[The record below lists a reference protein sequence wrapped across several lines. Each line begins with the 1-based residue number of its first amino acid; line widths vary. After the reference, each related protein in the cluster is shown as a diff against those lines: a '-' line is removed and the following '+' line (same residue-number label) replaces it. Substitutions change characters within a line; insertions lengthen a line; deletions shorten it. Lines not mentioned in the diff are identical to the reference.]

1 MPNLLESIQEIVKNT
16 NNSLALTDILFGT
29 VTSTSPLK
37 IQVEQKL
44 ELTEEFLILTKNVVD
59 YKVNVTL
66 DNWKT
71 NEISLRKKHTHTG
84 NLDISVSSEIVPNDN
99 NAKITNTVN
108 GNVSISDTT
117 IDFSHSHSIS
127 GKKSITIHN
136 ALVKGD
142 KVSLIRQMG
151 GQKFIVLDKVY

>member
-1 MPNLLESIQEIVKNT
+1 MPNLLETIQEIVKNT

-29 VTSTSPLK
+29 VTSASPLK
-37 IQVEQKL
+37 IQIEQKL

-59 YKVNVTL
+59 YTVNVTL
-66 DNWKT
+66 NDWKT
-71 NEISLRKKHTHTG
+71 NETALSKTHGHTAD
-84 NLDISVSSEIVPNDN
+84 LDISVSSAISPNDN

-108 GNVSISDTT
+108 GNVSITDTK

-136 ALVKGD
+136 ALSKGD